1 MTCKFLVTL
10 LAAALAAL
18 GVGAEHAA
26 GVPAWCDVPGL
37 GEAKRPGPFCGF
49 DDLELDDDWFA
60 DEGNLSEEEV
70 DICELA
76 LACLPLQPPPP
87 DPPGEHDVL
96 HVTSHRQN
104 SVSNSNGGT
113 AVHGVMHDASYPRNS
128 TISNSNGRDS
138 EDVVMHATVSRQS
151 IPSVMSDASPAEHGG
166 VQLHSSRQNS
176 TVSNSNGCGSSDVVM
191 HATVNRQSPAMPKSE
206 ACPAKH
212 GELQPASSR
221 QNSTI
226 LNSKGDAADWLS
238 KNARKSFVP
247 VRCTKPSKTPKFE
260 GERPG
265 WVFKLGGLASATTA
279 MWGMCIRCSCIMQL
293 CQAGALLR
301 SRWSL
306 TAR

>member
-1 MTCKFLVTL
+1 
-10 LAAALAAL
+10 
-18 GVGAEHAA
+18 
-26 GVPAWCDVPGL
+26 
-37 GEAKRPGPFCGF
+37 
-49 DDLELDDDWFA
+49 
-60 DEGNLSEEEV
+60 
-70 DICELA
+70 
-76 LACLPLQPPPP
+76 
-87 DPPGEHDVL
+87 
-96 HVTSHRQN
+96 
-104 SVSNSNGGT
+104 
-113 AVHGVMHDASYPRNS
+113 
-128 TISNSNGRDS
+128 
-138 EDVVMHATVSRQS
+138 MHATVSRQS

-265 WVFKLGGLASATTA
+265 WVFKLGGAGLGYYRDVGYVHTVQLHHAVVPGGSTTPLKVVLDSTVTCGLSSKAATDQELRSGSGSGRRHGSTGAAADNQQQERHGQSTYVSTA
-279 MWGMCIRCSCIMQL
+279 P
-293 CQAGALLR
+293 AGAAIPTGPSIPISTVATRDQPRHVLEKL
-301 SRWSL
+301 STTPPSPPPPSPP
-306 TAR
+306 TPSPTPPTPPP